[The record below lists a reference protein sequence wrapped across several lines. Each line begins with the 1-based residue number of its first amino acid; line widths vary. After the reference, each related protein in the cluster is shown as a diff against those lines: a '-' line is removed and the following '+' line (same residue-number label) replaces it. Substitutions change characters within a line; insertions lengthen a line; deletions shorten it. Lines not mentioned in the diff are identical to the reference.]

1 MANNMIMELRRQQAE
16 IVERASAINEAA
28 AVENR
33 GLTDAEQVDF
43 DALTAEAE
51 RVQGAVEREE
61 KLNAYLAKSA
71 RVEARGVPAYNKLP
85 LGVDEKRAIAH
96 YIKTGDQG
104 AIREFRA
111 SNDTDM
117 NIGTQA
123 DGGYAVPTGHYSGI
137 IAKRDAVMLADKLG
151 VLRIPGQ
158 GATTNVP
165 VDNGS
170 ANAFVATNEAASFD
184 RDAPALGQ
192 AAFTL
197 VWYTKKVQL
206 SYQLL
211 KGEDSNL
218 LAFLENYVGRA
229 YGLTHNTLLVTE
241 ALANGT
247 SVTLGTAA
255 AANEA
260 DPASVIYSLKGEY
273 AEGAQW
279 IMKRATDGA
288 YRKLTG
294 NVFQFAPTGGS
305 LDGLWNYPINWSE
318 SVAAIGAGN
327 KSLVFGNFA
336 FMGLYESPSMTFI
349 RDPYSAAGS
358 GQVNLFYHFGA
369 VYKVMVAE
377 AVLYGKH
384 PTA

>member
-1 MANNMIMELRRQQAE
+1 MAQNLIVELRRNQAE
-16 IVERASAINEAA
+16 IVEKAQALNELVASEDRGFTADEQAA
-28 AVENR
+28 
-33 GLTDAEQVDF
+33 F
-43 DALTAEAE
+43 DGMTAEAE
-51 RVQGAVEREE
+51 RIAGAIEREE
-61 KLNAYLAKSA
+61 KLNALLPKSA
-71 RVEARGVPAYNKLP
+71 KAEARGVPAYNKLP

-117 NIGTQA
+117 NIGTDA

-151 VLRIPGQ
+151 VQRIPGR
-158 GATTNVP
+158 GAVTNVP

-170 ANAFVATNEAASFD
+170 ANVFVATNEAANFD
-184 RDAPALGQ
+184 RDAPALGRAQ
-192 AAFTL
+192 FTL

-206 SYQLL
+206 SNQLL
-211 KGEDSNL
+211 AGEDSNL
-218 LAFLENYVGRA
+218 LSFLEGYVGRA
-229 YGLTHNTLLVTE
+229 YGLTHNALLVTE
-241 ALANGT
+241 ALASGT

-255 AANEA
+255 AANAA

-273 AEGAQW
+273 SDGAQW
-279 IMKRATDGA
+279 VMKRATDGA
-288 YRKLTG
+288 YRKLVG
-294 NVFQFAPTGGS
+294 SVFQFAPTGGAV
-305 LDGLWNYPINWSE
+305 DTLWNYPMNWSE

-327 KSLVFGNFA
+327 KSMIFGNFA
-336 FMGLYESPSMTFI
+336 FMGLYEAPSMTFL

-358 GQVNLFYHFGA
+358 GQVNLYYHFAA
-369 VYKVMVAE
+369 VYKVMIAE
-377 AVLYGKH
+377 AILYGKH